1 MVSVLQTPRDFDA
14 FPLWNDHASPQ
25 RQIAHGLDRMRHAL
39 GIAIVVR
46 NGRGPPIGGTPKRT
60 GMVVGQ
66 PVPRSPGIGRLREI
80 LDAGQSVSEFVAIG
94 QRAPPE
100 LSNLGRFLRRTFR
113 RRLGGFGSCLVSP
126 PANGLAQ
133 KVRGAIT
140 IIVHD
145 DLHLL
150 RGDSRFTHDLSVHQ
164 EVSVA
169 NLQALAGKSH
179 ESLDGP
185 FAGPVRIRDG
195 EQRPSVVA
203 TRGRHRRG

>member
-1 MVSVLQTPRDFDA
+1 
-14 FPLWNDHASPQ
+14 
-25 RQIAHGLDRMRHAL
+25 MRHAL

-66 PVPRSPGIGRLREI
+66 PVPRSPGIGRRREI

-100 LSNLGRFLRRTFR
+100 LSNLGRCLGRFLGRFLGRTFR
-113 RRLGGFGSCLVSP
+113 RRLGGFGSGLVSP
-126 PANGLAQ
+126 TANGLAQ

-195 EQRPSVVA
+195 EQRPAVVA